1 MTQVTKKTNAL
12 SVAID
17 IGGTF
22 TDVTLF
28 DRSTG
33 KSWTVKTPSTPT
45 DPSEGFVIGVAQ
57 ALKLSGFRPADLSQV
72 LHGTTVATNL
82 ILEGKGAKAALLTN
96 KGFRHVLE
104 IGRHDIPRSANLY
117 SWVKPDRPVPPE
129 RIFEVTGMLAQDGSE
144 LEELDEE
151 RVADLARRLRE
162 DGVESIAICFLH
174 AFVNPAHELRAR
186 EIILAQWPDAIVSL
200 SSEVLPLMREYER
213 SIATILNAYVS
224 PAVSTYVQRLE
235 ERLQQMGVV
244 APLLLMKSNG
254 GVAGATVVK
263 REAVQTALSGP
274 AAGVV
279 GAQVVA
285 ELAGFGN
292 VIGVD
297 IGGTS
302 ADISLIKNGVAGST
316 TEGQVG
322 AWPLNLPMVDI
333 NTIGAG
339 GGSIARVSE
348 DKVLTVGP
356 ESAGAQPGPVC
367 YRRGGVEPTV
377 TDAHAALGHVPPTL
391 LNGAMSLDVE
401 AARRAID
408 DKIAQP
414 LGISIEDAA
423 RGILA
428 LADNAMVNAIR
439 VVSVQRGHDPR
450 EFALVPFG
458 GAGPLHGSS
467 LARLLGIPTVLV
479 PPSPGVL
486 STIGLLTSRLKSD
499 FSRTS
504 VQRAGQFDFDAIEGV
519 FGEMEREATTWLDGE
534 GVPAHA
540 HSIERTA
547 SMHYAHQGS
556 ELRVPWPKDATGEKS
571 FAEAVQAFHRLHESL
586 YTFAQEDMP
595 VEIATLHVEA
605 SGELQAPQWA
615 RVNGSNDVVSAVIGE
630 HPVHFEQGTITTPI
644 YDRSRLGAGA
654 IVEGPAIFVQL
665 DTTTLMLPG
674 QYAEV
679 HEFGSLVIRERK

>member
-1 MTQVTKKTNAL
+1 MNQPRKQNYAL

-33 KSWTVKTPSTPT
+33 QSWTVKTPSTPS
-45 DPSEGFVIGVAQ
+45 DPSQGFVTGVAQ
-57 ALKLSGFRPADLSQV
+57 ALQLSGFKPGDLVQV

-104 IGRHDIPRSANLY
+104 IGRHDVPRDANLY
-117 SWVKPDRPVPPE
+117 SWIKPDRPVPPE
-129 RIFEVTGMLAQDGSE
+129 RIFEIAGMLTDDGT
-144 LEELDEE
+144 ELDTLDEAAIA
-151 RVADLARRLRE
+151 RVAQQMRRE
-162 DGVESIAICFLH
+162 GVEAIAICFLH
-174 AFVNPAHELRAR
+174 AYLNPVHELRAR
-186 EIILAQWPDAIVSL
+186 ELILEQWPEAMVSL
-200 SSEVLPLMREYER
+200 SCEVLPVMREYER
-213 SIATILNAYVS
+213 SIATILNAYVA
-224 PAVSTYVQRLE
+224 PAVSTYVHRLE
-235 ERLQQMGVV
+235 ERLREMGVE

-254 GVAGATVVK
+254 GVAGAPVVK
-263 REAVQTALSGP
+263 REPVQTALSGP

-279 GAQVVA
+279 GAQVTA
-285 ELAGFGN
+285 ELAGVGN

-302 ADISLIKNGVAGST
+302 ADISLIKNGVPGTT
-316 TEGQVG
+316 TEGHVG

-339 GGSIARVSE
+339 GGSIARVSAE
-348 DKVLTVGP
+348 KVLSVGP

-367 YRRGGVEPTV
+367 YRRGGTEPTV

-391 LNGAMSLDVE
+391 LKGAMSLDVD

-408 DKIAQP
+408 EKIAKP
-414 LGISIEDAA
+414 LGLSIEEAA

-450 EFALVPFG
+450 DFALVPFG

-486 STIGLLTSRLKSD
+486 STIGLLTSKLKSD

-504 VQRAGQFDFDAIEGV
+504 VQRAGHIDLGAIDKV
-519 FGEMEREATTWLDGE
+519 FHEMEREALAWLDGE
-534 GVPAHA
+534 GVPPEAR
-540 HSIERTA
+540 SIVRKA

-556 ELRVPWPKDATGEKS
+556 ELRVEWPNGAVDEAS
-571 FAEAVQAFHRLHESL
+571 LAEAVHAFHRLHESL

-595 VEIATLHVEA
+595 VEVVTLHVEA
-605 SGELQAPQWA
+605 TGELQAPAWPPVEGGGDAAQ
-615 RVNGSNDVVSAVIGE
+615 AVIGE
-630 HPVHFEQGTITTPI
+630 QPVHFAEGTLTTPI
-644 YDRSRLGAGA
+644 YDRNRLAAGA
-654 IVEGPAIFVQL
+654 IVDGPAIFVQL

-674 QYAEV
+674 QVAQV
-679 HEFGSLVIRERK
+679 HAFGSLIIRDRA

>member
-1 MTQVTKKTNAL
+1 MTQMSKKPNAL

-33 KSWTVKTPSTPT
+33 RAWTVKTPSTPA
-45 DPSEGFVIGVAQ
+45 DPSEGFVNGVAE
-57 ALKLSGFRPADLSQV
+57 ALKLSGFQPADLVQV

-82 ILEGKGAKAALLTN
+82 ILEGKGAKAVLLTN

-104 IGRHDIPRSANLY
+104 IGRHDVPRDANLY
-117 SWVKPDRPVPPE
+117 SWIKPSRPVPPE
-129 RIFEVTGMLAQDGSE
+129 LIFEIGGMLDADGAE
-144 LEELDEE
+144 LEALDEAAIA
-151 RVADLARRLRE
+151 RLTRRLRD
-162 DGVESIAICFLH
+162 DGVESIAVCFLH
-174 AFVNPAHELRAR
+174 AYLNPVHEQRTR
-186 EIILAQWPDAIVSL
+186 DIIVSNWPDAMVSL
-200 SSEVLPLMREYER
+200 SSEVLPVMREYER
-213 SIATILNAYVS
+213 SMVTILNAYVA
-224 PAVSTYVQRLE
+224 PAVSTYVHRLEQRLL
-235 ERLQQMGVV
+235 RLGVS

-254 GVAGATVVK
+254 GVAGAAVVR
-263 REAVQTALSGP
+263 REPVQTALSGP

-279 GAQVVA
+279 GAQEMA
-285 ELAGFGN
+285 SLAGFGN

-302 ADISLIKNGVAGST
+302 ADISLIKDGVPGT
-316 TEGQVG
+316 TMEGLVG
-322 AWPLNLPMVDI
+322 AWPLTLPMVDI

-339 GGSIARVSE
+339 GGSIARVSA
-348 DKVLTVGP
+348 DGVLTVGP
-356 ESAGAQPGPVC
+356 DSAGAQPGPVC
-367 YRRGGVEPTV
+367 YRRGGTEPTV

-391 LNGAMSLDVE
+391 LKGAMSLDID
-401 AARRAID
+401 AARRAIED
-408 DKIAQP
+408 RIARP
-414 LGISIEDAA
+414 LGLSIEDAA

-486 STIGLLTSRLKSD
+486 STIGLLTSKLKSD

-504 VQRAGQFDFDAIEGV
+504 VQRAGRFDFDAIERV
-519 FGEMEREATTWLDGE
+519 FEEMEREAIAWLDGE
-534 GVPAHA
+534 GVPEHGRM
-540 HSIERTA
+540 IVRKA

-556 ELRVPWPKDATGEKS
+556 ELSVPWPGGKRGEAALADAID
-571 FAEAVQAFHRLHESL
+571 AFHRLHESL
-586 YTFAQEDMP
+586 YTFAQHDMP

-605 SGELQAPQWA
+605 SGELQPPQWPRIGA
-615 RVNGSNDVVSAVIGE
+615 NTDTASAIIGRQ
-630 HPVHFEQGTITTPI
+630 PVHFPDRSLDTPI
-644 YDRSRLGAGA
+644 YDRSQLGAGA
-654 IVEGPAIFVQL
+654 VVEGPAIFVQL

-679 HEFGSLVIRERK
+679 HEFGSLIVREQV